1 MYSYQT
7 LFFTQELFTGSK
19 FKFKNEADTY
29 QLIIMNPKQEDSA
42 KYMIDIG
49 GIQSTAFLNVEEPDP
64 TYTFTKTLKKK
75 YDGFTKHELTMECTV
90 SSSMANVSWYKGEK
104 KLTNDDKYLI
114 GKELSG
120 VCKLQVR
127 NCDFDDSG
135 DYRCQLD
142 RQPDK
147 TETKVKIVGEL
158 DFWLLSLLLQSV
170 LAYIGPKN

>member
-1 MYSYQT
+1 MIR
-7 LFFTQELFTGSK
+7 FHPQELFTGSK

-42 KYMIDIG
+42 KYMIDIN

-64 TYTFTKTLKKK
+64 SYTFTKPLKKK

-90 SSSMANVSWYKGEK
+90 SSSMANVSWYCGDK
-104 KLTNDDKYLI
+104 KLSNDDKYLI

-120 VCKLQVR
+120 VCKLQIR
-127 NCDFDDSG
+127 NCDLDDTG

-142 RQPDK
+142 RQDEK
-147 TETKVKIVGEL
+147 TETKVKVVG
-158 DFWLLSLLLQSV
+158 
-170 LAYIGPKN
+170 K